1 MLRARLVGGLGW
13 WMGEVL
19 WVMVRQWA
27 LVTAWNERRAAQS
40 CGEHDCAYMGLGVE
54 AIRALPCHGILGQ
67 FIFMY
72 LKIVLRV

>member
-27 LVTAWNERRAAQS
+27 LVTAWNERRAAQLRRARLRVH
-40 CGEHDCAYMGLGVE
+40 GVWGGGYMGTAVFVSWE
-54 AIRALPCHGILGQ
+54 
-67 FIFMY
+67 F
-72 LKIVLRV
+72 